1 MLERVAQELHVPVDA
16 VREAWRSLGDQMQ
29 RQASEAEET
38 GLRVTLLARAEEAK
52 AGAMENTGEQED
64 SQAAAD
70 YKIAALHA
78 AANEKAAALQVC

>member
-1 MLERVAQELHVPVDA
+1 MPSGSWAAQAKTKVVAMRA
-16 VREAWRSLGDQMQ
+16 ATEAE
-29 RQASEAEET
+29 AEAEEA

-70 YKIAALHA
+70 YKIAALQA
-78 AANEKAAALQVC
+78 AANEKAAELQVC